1 MNDDQYHILEIIKRH
16 LTGDSNPAEEAE
28 LEEWLRQ
35 TPGHEVFFN
44 SVYEGA
50 GNERRREVFA
60 RIDEEEALRRF
71 DRKIDYR
78 EKFPFRRWIMY
89 AAAIVFLATSTI
101 FFLWHEEPKHEVAE
115 HVALLPGKKQA
126 TLVLASGEKV
136 ELQVRDSLTEIVRY
150 AGVKIVNEEGKL
162 MYKDSVGKEVAEQF
176 NELITPRGGEY
187 HVALAD
193 GTMVWLNAD
202 SRLKYPVAFDREK
215 REVHLT
221 GEAYFEVTKDANRP
235 FYVVTDGMRVKVYG
249 TEFNV
254 NTHRQG
260 VVQTTLVNG
269 KVGVT
274 VNATGRET
282 MLAPNQMLEYDAGTG
297 KVDVRDVDVYSFIAW
312 KSGEFMFDNERLED
326 IMEQLR
332 LWYDVEVFY
341 GNEELKNVRFTGNVT
356 RFVEI
361 ENVLNILERTGGVG
375 FTVKGRSVTVYS
387 RKE

>member
-1 MNDDQYHILEIIKRH
+1 MHEDQYRILEIIKRH
-16 LTGDSNPAEEAE
+16 LTGESNPAEEAE

-35 TPGHEVFFN
+35 KPGHQAFFD
-44 SVYEGA
+44 SVREGT

-60 RIDEEEALRRF
+60 RIDEEEALLRF
-71 DRKIDYR
+71 DRKIGYR
-78 EKFPFRRWIMY
+78 QPVPFRRWIMY
-89 AAAIVFLATSTI
+89 AAAVVLLVTFSI
-101 FFLWHEEPKHEVAE
+101 FFLWHEEPKQEVAE

-126 TLVLASGEKV
+126 TLVLSSGEKV
-136 ELQVRDSLTEIVRY
+136 ALQVRDSLTEIVRY
-150 AGVKIVNEEGKL
+150 AGVKVVNEEGKL
-162 MYKDSVGKEVAEQF
+162 VYKDSVGKEVAEQF

-202 SRLKYPVAFDREK
+202 SRLRYPVAFDREK
-215 REVHLT
+215 REVYLT
-221 GEAYFEVTKDANRP
+221 GEAYFEVAKDANRP
-235 FYVVTDGMRVKVYG
+235 FHVVTDGVRVKVYG

-254 NTHRQG
+254 NTRRQG

-282 MLAPNQMLEYDAGTG
+282 MLVPNQMLEYDAGTG
-297 KVDVRDVDVYSFIAW
+297 KVDVRDVDVYSFVAW

-341 GNEELKNVRFTGNVT
+341 GNEELKNMRFTGNVT
-356 RFVEI
+356 RFTEI
-361 ENVLNILERTGGVG
+361 AGVLGILERTGGVG
-375 FTVKGRSVTVYS
+375 FSVKGRGVTVYS
-387 RKE
+387 GIE